1 MNDARD
7 DDSALRRVLREAD
20 PASGLPPLTARDA
33 GLIRERIMLASRAAA
48 PAPRRRG
55 WLIGGLSAA
64 TAAAAGAIAVPL
76 MIGTGAG
83 GVTALQSPPAGGPAA
98 ICAEV
103 SSEAL
108 ETAADLAFRAD
119 VESIDGLTVVLRVT
133 SRFAGDVS
141 DTVTVPQGAG
151 VGVDGAPPAFTE
163 GGSYLVAARDGFV
176 LGCGLTGE
184 DEPALATVYEQAF

>member
-76 MIGTGAG
+76 RLHHPDGELSLLSTATTFSTAVD
-83 GVTALQSPPAGGPAA
+83 VTVSELAIESFFPADEHT
-98 ICAEV
+98 AE
-103 SSEAL
+103 
-108 ETAADLAFRAD
+108 
-119 VESIDGLTVVLRVT
+119 VLRV
-133 SRFAGDVS
+133 S
-141 DTVTVPQGAG
+141 
-151 VGVDGAPPAFTE
+151 APGRTAP
-163 GGSYLVAARDGFV
+163 GS
-176 LGCGLTGE
+176 
-184 DEPALATVYEQAF
+184 